1 MMTNLSG
8 VAWALVIIKSSSMFD
23 AEIVGYIMTAIVS
36 FMMCIQAKR
45 SWLAYIPGTFI
56 GACATFAAN
65 GDWQI
70 VAPSLMLGG
79 LFGFSMK
86 SSGLWLSA
94 MLSNANTAST
104 VSEPS
109 NS

>member
-1 MMTNLSG
+1 VTNLSG
-8 VAWALVIIKSSSMFD
+8 VAWALVIIKGSSMFD

-45 SWLAYIPGTFI
+45 TWLAYIPGTFI

-70 VAPSLMLGG
+70 VIPSLLLGG

-86 SSGLWLSA
+86 TSGLWLSSMLTNTNKSSA
-94 MLSNANTAST
+94 M
-104 VSEPS
+104 SES
-109 NS
+109 S